1 MKIKSFIRGMG
12 CGIII
17 ASLVILL
24 TLYKDGYF
32 KNDSKKNSDGKKVKT
47 ENTTCSSNDVI
58 KETKEEIN
66 KDTEKKEE
74 TTAKDNKEVTKKE
87 ETTKEETTKEETTEQ
102 ETTIQE
108 TTESG
113 DKVTIEISKGTS
125 SDDAAKVLKEAG
137 LIDDE
142 KAFDDFMKENN
153 YESKLKIG
161 SYSIEKGADFEQ
173 IAQKIMGN

>member
-47 ENTTCSSNDVI
+47 ENITCSSNDVI

-74 TTAKDNKEVTKKE
+74 TTAKDNKEVTK
-87 ETTKEETTKEETTEQ
+87 KEETTEQ

>member
-1 MKIKSFIRGMG
+1 MD
-12 CGIII
+12 
-17 ASLVILL
+17 IL
-24 TLYKDGYF
+24 
-32 KNDSKKNSDGKKVKT
+32 KT
-47 ENTTCSSNDVI
+47 TQKRIQII

-66 KDTEKKEE
+66 KDKEKKEE
-74 TTAKDNKEVTKKE
+74 TTAKDNKEVTK
-87 ETTKEETTKEETTEQ
+87 KEETTKEETTEQ

>member
-24 TLYKDGYF
+24 TLYKYVYF

-47 ENTTCSSNDVI
+47 ENITCSSNDVI

-74 TTAKDNKEVTKKE
+74 TTAKDNKEVTK
-87 ETTKEETTKEETTEQ
+87 KEETTKEETTEQ

>member
-32 KNDSKKNSDGKKVKT
+32 KNDPKKSSDGKKVKT
-47 ENTTCSSNDVI
+47 ENITCSSNDVI

-74 TTAKDNKEVTKKE
+74 TTAKDNKEVTK
-87 ETTKEETTKEETTEQ
+87 KEETTKEETTEQ

>member
-66 KDTEKKEE
+66 KDTEK
-74 TTAKDNKEVTKKE
+74 
-87 ETTKEETTKEETTEQ
+87 KEETTKEETTEQ

>member
-87 ETTKEETTKEETTEQ
+87 ETTKEETTEQ

>member
-47 ENTTCSSNDVI
+47 ENITCSSNDVI

-66 KDTEKKEE
+66 KDTEK
-74 TTAKDNKEVTKKE
+74 
-87 ETTKEETTKEETTEQ
+87 KEETTKEETTEQ